1 MTSGLQNLEP
11 DCPRDEVLPGP
22 GPREEWLNLAV
33 IQPSPFCN
41 IDCDYCY
48 LASRSETHRMSE
60 PTLREVVAGIFA
72 TDLVRESLTFVW
84 HAGEPMA
91 VPISWYRKAFDLIR
105 EEAPDG
111 LKIIHSFQSNGT
123 LINEEW
129 CRFIKETGICLGLS
143 IDGPARIHDAHRKT
157 RQGTGTHERTMRGV
171 DLLRSHQID
180 FHVIAVVT
188 KDSLDHADEI
198 FDFFAGHG
206 IARFGFNI
214 EEQEGIH
221 TLSTLDSG
229 SNDRVA
235 AFFRRMFERQ
245 KAACGAVRIRE
256 FDFALQRILCRRES
270 ASEEFVYEN
279 EQVRPFGILSVDWQG
294 NFSTFSPEMLG
305 VSTPEYGPFSFGSFL
320 EGGLESALTNQNF
333 LSVLADTRAG
343 VERCRREC
351 SFFNLCGGGAPANKY
366 FENGSFDST
375 ETAYCR
381 HVIQLPISIVLED
394 LEQALPAAV
403 TA

>member
-1 MTSGLQNLEP
+1 M
-11 DCPRDEVLPGP
+11 
-22 GPREEWLNLAV
+22 

-41 IDCDYCY
+41 INCDYCY
-48 LASRSETHRMSE
+48 LPSRSETHRMSE
-60 PTLREVVAGIFA
+60 KTLRAVVSGIFA
-72 TDLVRESLTFVW
+72 TDLVRDSLTFVW

-91 VPISWYRKAFDLIR
+91 VPISWYRRAFDVIR
-105 EEAPDG
+105 EEAPAG

-123 LINEEW
+123 LINPDW
-129 CRFIKETGICLGLS
+129 CAFIKETGICLGLS
-143 IDGPARIHDAHRKT
+143 IDGPAGIHDAHRKN
-157 RQGTGTHERTMRGV
+157 RQGKGTHEWTMRGV
-171 DLLRSHQID
+171 QLLRSHEID

-188 KDSLDHADEI
+188 EASLDHADEI
-198 FDFFAGHG
+198 FDFFVGNG
-206 IARFGFNI
+206 IVRFGFNI
-214 EEQEGIH
+214 EEKEGIH
-221 TLSTLDSG
+221 TESSLDAE

-235 AFFRRMFERQ
+235 AFFRTMFERQ
-245 KAACGAVRIRE
+245 KAAGGAVRIRE
-256 FDFALQRILCRRES
+256 FDFALQRILCRREA

-305 VSTPEYGPFSFGSFL
+305 LSTVEYGPFAFGTFL
-320 EGGLESALTNQNF
+320 DGGLESALTNPSF
-333 LSVLADTRAG
+333 LSVLEDTRSG

-351 SFFNLCGGGAPANKY
+351 AFFNLCGGGAPANKY

-394 LEQALPAAV
+394 LERALPATLNA
-403 TA
+403 